1 MRRVAVFC
9 GSKSG
14 FSPAFE
20 DLAQRLGAYF
30 AINKI
35 GLVYGGA
42 NTGLM
47 GTLASSILSHGGEAI
62 GVMPVSLEKKKDF
75 IHTGLTKLVEV
86 KDLQERKTQMAALS
100 DGFIAMP
107 GGTGTL
113 DEIFEMITLSQMGQH
128 RKPCAFLDVD
138 GFYASLITFLAEVR
152 DKGFLH
158 TDYFDMLLHSSNI
171 EELISQMNGF
181 KHPHK

>member
-20 DLAQRLGAYF
+20 DLAQRLGAYL

-62 GVMPVSLEKKKDF
+62 GVMPVPLEKKDF

-86 KDLQERKTQMAALS
+86 KDLQERKAQMATLS

-138 GFYASLITFLAEVR
+138 GFYASLITFLADVR

-158 TDYFDMLLHSSNI
+158 PDYFDMLLHSSDI

-181 KHPHK
+181 KHPHT